1 MTYSEA
7 LNIFMLGFNFTE
19 QDLKKSYRSLSKKY
33 HPDNFLTE
41 EEKRVAHEKMCE
53 INKAHDILKKKK
65 TNNYEYQE
73 EEKINVNEYREE
85 LIIKLVILLQSLK
98 RELHQIFLH
107 Q

>member
-41 EEKRVAHEKMCE
+41 EEKK
-53 INKAHDILKKKK
+53 
-65 TNNYEYQE
+65 
-73 EEKINVNEYREE
+73 
-85 LIIKLVILLQSLK
+85 SSS
-98 RELHQIFLH
+98 
-107 Q
+107 